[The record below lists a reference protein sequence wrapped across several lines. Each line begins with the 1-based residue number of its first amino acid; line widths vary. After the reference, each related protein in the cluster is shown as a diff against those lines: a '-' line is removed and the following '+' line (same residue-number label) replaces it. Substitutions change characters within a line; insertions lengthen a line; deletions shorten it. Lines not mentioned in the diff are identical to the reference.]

1 MYFRASAHIAALSA
15 LLLLG
20 AAAQARAEGPSAP
33 APVTVTS
40 SSSLGILAGEPNW
53 GVEPV
58 HKSLQWDQKGRWG
71 LKLDMVQPVGREM
84 QLRDVQAGAYYRVT
98 PSLRVG
104 GAVSLSNEADQPD
117 HTTLPSAQSPQV
129 KLETTFKF

>member
-1 MYFRASAHIAALSA
+1 MVLRAHSFAAAIATLALFGAAASAHADSTAP
-15 LLLLG
+15 
-20 AAAQARAEGPSAP
+20 QPSASNNFGVLTIDPNHWGAPP
-33 APVTVTS
+33 A
-40 SSSLGILAGEPNW
+40 
-53 GVEPV
+53 

-71 LKLDMVQPVGREM
+71 LKLDMNEPVGREM

-104 GAVSLSNEADQPD
+104 GAVSLSNQPAIPD
-117 HTTLPSAQSPQV
+117 HTAVPANAQGPQV

>member
-1 MYFRASAHIAALSA
+1 MVLRAHSFAAAIATLALF
-15 LLLLG
+15 G
-20 AAAQARAEGPSAP
+20 AAAGAHAQSAGAQAAP
-33 APVTVTS
+33 TAS
-40 SSSLGILAGEPNW
+40 NNLGILTIDPNHW
-53 GVEPV
+53 GAPPA

-71 LKLDMVQPVGREM
+71 LKLDMNEPVGREM

-104 GAVSLSNEADQPD
+104 GAVSLSNQPVLPD
-117 HTTLPSAQSPQV
+117 HTAVPANAQGPQV

>member
-1 MYFRASAHIAALSA
+1 M
-15 LLLLG
+15 G
-20 AAAQARAEGPSAP
+20 AAAAHAE
-33 APVTVTS
+33 S
-40 SSSLGILAGEPNW
+40 SSTQTVAGTANNLGVLTIDPSHW
-53 GVEPV
+53 GAQPV

-71 LKLDMVQPVGREM
+71 LKLDMNEPVGREM

-104 GAVSLSNEADQPD
+104 GAVSLSDQPVLPD
-117 HTTLPSAQSPQV
+117 HSTLPTNTQAPQV

>member
-1 MYFRASAHIAALSA
+1 MALRAAKCVAAVSA
-15 LLLLG
+15 LVLLG
-20 AAAQARAEGPSAP
+20 TAAAARAETPGAT
-33 APVTVTS
+33 VTVANANN
-40 SSSLGILAGEPNW
+40 LGILTIDPGRW
-53 GVEPV
+53 GAAEPV

-104 GAVSLSNEADQPD
+104 GAVALSDQPVQPD
-117 HTTLPSAQSPQV
+117 HTTLPSAQAPQV

>member
-1 MYFRASAHIAALSA
+1 MSVKTHSIAAIFSA
-15 LLLLG
+15 LALAG
-20 AAAQARAEGPSAP
+20 VAAVAHAETPTGPAT
-33 APVTVTS
+33 AANNF
-40 SSSLGILAGEPNW
+40 GILTIDPSHW
-53 GVEPV
+53 GAQPA

-71 LKLDMVQPVGREM
+71 LRLDMNEPVTRDM

-104 GAVSLSNEADQPD
+104 GAVSLSGQPVQPD
-117 HTTLPSAQSPQV
+117 HTAVPGNVQAPQV

>member
-1 MYFRASAHIAALSA
+1 MSSRTSAFLAAIST

-20 AAAQARAEGPSAP
+20 AAAQACAESPG
-33 APVTVTS
+33 APVTVTTS
-40 SSSLGILAGEPNW
+40 SNLGIFATDPNW
-53 GVEPV
+53 GVQPV

-71 LKLDMVQPVGREM
+71 LKLDMIQPVGREM

-104 GAVSLSNEADQPD
+104 GAVSLSGGQVDQPD
-117 HTTLPSAQSPQV
+117 HNTLPSAQAPQV